1 MLQHLQS
8 LLSRGTQS
16 QGPASRPADGPSA
29 ATTAASVASTAA
41 AMTTTRVA
49 VTAPLGAGT
58 LGLAP
63 PYAWRSPRV
72 SRASTRGPSR
82 WQWGC
87 LAMLSRD
94 RLKYVLIFSVF
105 LLVGSYRS
113 RRRTAAPFLCIYFRH
128 LLACFYL
135 LFPFLSKLLFFLL

>member
-1 MLQHLQS
+1 MG
-8 LLSRGTQS
+8 SRWP
-16 QGPASRPADGPSA
+16 GPASRPADGPSA
-29 ATTAASVASTAA
+29 ETTAASVVPTAA
-41 AMTTTRVA
+41 ATTASARTTRVA
-49 VTAPLGAGT
+49 VTAPLGAET

-63 PYAWRSPRV
+63 PYARRSPRV
-72 SRASTRGPSR
+72 SRASPRGPSR
-82 WQWGC
+82 WQCGC
-87 LAMLSRD
+87 FAMLSRD